1 MRQLT
6 RDPSNNPWAEM
17 IARGDLID
25 RLEAAIIQWT
35 EASEAADDAFANPLH
50 TPEDLKRHGERLAE
64 TVRHL
69 RSLVPDLSAGQR
81 QARPPRTAA
90 PARREGS

>member
-35 EASEAADDAFANPLH
+35 EASEAAADAAGNPLC
-50 TPEDLKRHGERLAE
+50 TPADLQRHGQRLAE
-64 TVRHL
+64 TARHL
-69 RSLVPDLSAGQR
+69 RSLVPDLSAR
-81 QARPPRTAA
+81 QVKTTA
-90 PARREGS
+90 

>member
-1 MRQLT
+1 MHQLT

-35 EASEAADDAFANPLH
+35 EASEAAADAAGNPLS
-50 TPEDLKRHGERLAE
+50 TPADLRRHEQRLAE

-69 RSLVPDLSAGQR
+69 RSLVPDLTER
-81 QARPPRTAA
+81 QVKTTA
-90 PARREGS
+90 